1 LFFFIGKRHRFYLPG
16 KRRHLVSK
24 IIVPAFFGEVNKI
37 FPCFDRNGSTPI
49 ELSAMTCQSENC
61 RSGYACIISFY
72 GNIIEMMKAIFM
84 SNGNKEILERVY
96 SPEARKILT
105 GKIVFLDPLTN
116 MEEIEKRRDELSEVS
131 FIFSTWGMPA
141 LSEGQIEEF
150 FPALKAVFYAAG
162 SVQGFAVPFLSRGI
176 RIFSAADANAVPV
189 IEFTTAQIILA
200 NKGFFG
206 SAFWYGAGEYA
217 EARRYFGAFPG
228 NFGARLG
235 IIGAG
240 KIGRGVIAK
249 LKDYRLDV
257 SVFDPFLDGK
267 EAAVLGVKKCETLE
281 DLFSSCFVIS
291 NHLANNKQTENMIQ
305 YKHFS
310 LMDDYGVFIN
320 TGRGQQLIEKDLV
333 RAFTEK
339 PGRTA
344 LLDVTWPEPV
354 EKDHPFFTMK
364 NIILTPHIAG
374 SAGKEVARMGDYMAD
389 EFERFLDGRP
399 LKYEVSA
406 AMLATMA

>member
-1 LFFFIGKRHRFYLPG
+1 
-16 KRRHLVSK
+16 
-24 IIVPAFFGEVNKI
+24 
-37 FPCFDRNGSTPI
+37 
-49 ELSAMTCQSENC
+49 
-61 RSGYACIISFY
+61 
-72 GNIIEMMKAIFM
+72 MKAIFM
-84 SNGNKEILERVY
+84 VFENYEILEKVY
-96 SPEARKILT
+96 SSGARKILS
-105 GKIVFLDPLTN
+105 GKTVFLEPLTN
-116 MEEIEKRRDELSEVS
+116 SAELEKRRNELNEVT

-162 SVQGFAVPFLSRGI
+162 SVQAFAVPFLSRRI

-206 SAFWYGAGEYA
+206 SSLLYSAGEHG
-217 EARRYFGAFPG
+217 EARRHFGFFPG
-228 NFGARLG
+228 NFDTRIG

-249 LKDYRLDV
+249 LKEHHLDIR
-257 SVFDPFLDGK
+257 VFDPFLD
-267 EAAVLGVKKCETLE
+267 AANAAALGVKKCETLE
-281 DLFSSCFVIS
+281 ELFSSCFVVS
-291 NHLANNKQTENMIQ
+291 NHLANSKQTEKMLQ
-305 YKHFS
+305 YRHFS
-310 LMDDYGVFIN
+310 LMDDHGVFIN
-320 TGRGQQLIEKDLV
+320 TGRGQQVIEEDLV

-354 EKDHPFFTMK
+354 EKGHPFFTMK

-374 SAGKEVARMGDYMAD
+374 SSGKELARLGDYMAD
-389 EFERFLDGRP
+389 EFERFLEGRP
-399 LKYEVSA
+399 LRYEISA
-406 AMLATMA
+406 SMLATMA